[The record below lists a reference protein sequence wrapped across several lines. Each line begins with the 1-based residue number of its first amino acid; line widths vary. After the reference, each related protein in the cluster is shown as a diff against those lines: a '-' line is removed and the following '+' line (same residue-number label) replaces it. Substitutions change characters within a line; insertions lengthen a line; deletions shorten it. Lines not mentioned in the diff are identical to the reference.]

1 MAYSTPGRSRE
12 RVFQFVSKRLL
23 QGRPPTIR
31 EVQQAMGYRSVES
44 ARNHL
49 EALVREGRLVKDPGR
64 SRGYQLGD
72 VPGQGK
78 RPPALVP
85 LVGRVQAGDLNLA
98 LETPEGHVPVQTRYA
113 PDELFA
119 LTVRGQSM
127 IEAGIL
133 HGDLVIVRR
142 QQAAD
147 SGDIVVAL
155 VGQEATVKKLK
166 IGKKRIELLPANP
179 DFEPIIPDPE
189 QLSILGKVIEVRRNL
204 EN

>member
-1 MAYSTPGRSRE
+1 MAFSPPGRSRE
-12 RVFQFVSKRLL
+12 RVFQFISKRLL
-23 QGRPPTIR
+23 EGRPPTIR

>member
-23 QGRPPTIR
+23 EGRPPTIR
-31 EVQQAMGYRSVES
+31 EVQEAMGYRSVES

-49 EALVREGRLVKDPGR
+49 EALVREGRLLKAPGR
-64 SRGYQLGD
+64 ARGYRLGD

-85 LVGRVQAGDLNLA
+85 LVGRVQAGDLSLA
-98 LETPEGHVPVQTRYA
+98 LETPEGHLPVQTRYA
-113 PDELFA
+113 PGELFA

-127 IEAGIL
+127 TGAGIL
-133 HGDLVIVRR
+133 PGDKVIVR
-142 QQAAD
+142 QQPTAD

-155 VGQEATVKKLK
+155 VDQEATVKTLK
-166 IGKKRIELLPANP
+166 IRRKRVELLPSNP
-179 DFEPIIPDPE
+179 DFEPIIPDPDE
-189 QLSILGKVIEVRRNL
+189 LHILGKVIEVRRDL

>member
-23 QGRPPTIR
+23 AGLPPTIR
-31 EVQQAMGYRSVES
+31 EVQEAMGYRSVES

-49 EALVREGRLVKDPGR
+49 EALVREGRLVKNPGR

-72 VPGQGK
+72 VPGQGMG
-78 RPPALVP
+78 PPALVP
-85 LVGRVQAGDLNLA
+85 LLGRVQAGDLNLA
-98 LETPEGHVPVQTRYA
+98 LETPEGHLPVQTRY
-113 PDELFA
+113 PPNELFA
-119 LTVRGQSM
+119 LTVRGESM
-127 IEAGIL
+127 TGAGIL
-133 HGDLVIVRR
+133 PGDLVIVR
-142 QQAAD
+142 QQQVAD

-166 IGKKRIELLPANP
+166 IRRNKVELLPANP
-179 DFEPIIPDPE
+179 AFQPIVPDPDE
-189 QLSILGKVIEVRRNL
+189 LLILGKVIEVRRDL